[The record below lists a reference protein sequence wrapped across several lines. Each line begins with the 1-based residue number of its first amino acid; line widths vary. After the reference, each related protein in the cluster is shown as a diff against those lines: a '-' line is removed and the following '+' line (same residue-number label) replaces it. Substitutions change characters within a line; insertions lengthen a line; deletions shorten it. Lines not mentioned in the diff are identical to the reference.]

1 MRNRKGE
8 PNLRIRALA
17 VVIALLMLGPPIAL
31 AVFRGIAHLFAM
43 AV

>member
-1 MRNRKGE
+1 MRNRRGE

-31 AVFRGIAHLFAM
+31 AVFRGIASMLSLAL
-43 AV
+43 

>member
-17 VVIALLMLGPPIAL
+17 VIIAVLMLGPPIAL
-31 AVFRGIAHLFAM
+31 VVFRGIASLLSM